1 MTTAQQSME
10 TKVPATGGG
19 TALVLGI
26 ETSCDET
33 AAAVVRRD
41 ADGHGT
47 IVSNIVRSQF
57 DMHKIYGGVVPE
69 IAARAHVEA
78 LDAIIKEAMGKA
90 EVGFRDLSAVAAACG
105 PGLIGGLIVGAVTG
119 KMLALSA
126 AKPFIAINHLE
137 AHALTAGLTDGVKP
151 PYLMLLVSGG
161 HTQVLLVKGVGDYR
175 RLGTTIDDALGE
187 AFDKTAKLLGLPMP
201 GGPHVERAARSGDAG
216 RFKLPRP
223 MLGRP
228 EPHFSFAGLKTAVRQ
243 AAKALEPLKD
253 QDVCDLCAAF
263 EAAVKDTVADRV
275 RVAMHLVGS
284 ELQGGQRVLVV
295 AGGVAA
301 NTALRGSLEQ
311 VCRNE
316 GFRLLAP
323 PIGLCTDN
331 GAMIAWAGAERLALG
346 LIDPL
351 SAGVRPRW
359 PLDPN
364 APPAIGAGVKA

>member
-78 LDAIIKEAMGKA
+78 LDAIIKEAMGEA

>member
-1 MTTAQQSME
+1 
-10 TKVPATGGG
+10 
-19 TALVLGI
+19 
-26 ETSCDET
+26 
-33 AAAVVRRD
+33 
-41 ADGHGT
+41 
-47 IVSNIVRSQF
+47 
-57 DMHKIYGGVVPE
+57 
-69 IAARAHVEA
+69 
-78 LDAIIKEAMGKA
+78 
-90 EVGFRDLSAVAAACG
+90 
-105 PGLIGGLIVGAVTG
+105 
-119 KMLALSA
+119 
-126 AKPFIAINHLE
+126 
-137 AHALTAGLTDGVKP
+137 
-151 PYLMLLVSGG
+151 
-161 HTQVLLVKGVGDYR
+161 
-175 RLGTTIDDALGE
+175 
-187 AFDKTAKLLGLPMP
+187 
-201 GGPHVERAARSGDAG
+201 
-216 RFKLPRP
+216 

-284 ELQGGQRVLVV
+284 ELQGNQRVLVV